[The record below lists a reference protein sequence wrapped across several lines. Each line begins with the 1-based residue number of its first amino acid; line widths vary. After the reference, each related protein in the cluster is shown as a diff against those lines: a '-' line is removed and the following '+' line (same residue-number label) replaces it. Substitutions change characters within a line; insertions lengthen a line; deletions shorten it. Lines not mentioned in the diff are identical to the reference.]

1 MQEIAHQ
8 LAIPLQT
15 VSLGGMF
22 GYQFSTKAH
31 IRNYQDVAG
40 SDESL
45 FRKFYHQMLSQG
57 VYLAPSMYEAGFV
70 SQAHTMDDI
79 AKTLEAFEGALKA
92 ISI

>member
-1 MQEIAHQ
+1 
-8 LAIPLQT
+8 
-15 VSLGGMF
+15 MF
-22 GYQFSTKAH
+22 GYQFSAKKS

-40 SDESL
+40 SDEMM
-45 FRKFYHQMLSQG
+45 FRKFYHQMLTRG

-79 AKTLEAFEGALKA
+79 AKTLEAFANALKA